1 MKIDKNK
8 LALIID
14 QVSEDH
20 CNVNTRE
27 FRDDLVEKIHAFL
40 TPTTI
45 RVEYSAELSAQ
56 INELLSNSYI
66 DLVVGTPGESIT
78 ITSLG
83 DLNISARS
91 LELKAG

>member
-27 FRDDLVEKIHAFL
+27 FRDDLVDKIYEFL
-40 TPTTI
+40 NPSFSI
-45 RVEYSAELSAQ
+45 QVVCASDLKLGVEDGKIFIAS
-56 INELLSNSYI
+56 
-66 DLVVGTPGESIT
+66 D
-78 ITSLG
+78 G
-83 DLNISARS
+83 DLNISAKS
-91 LELKAG
+91 VELKAG